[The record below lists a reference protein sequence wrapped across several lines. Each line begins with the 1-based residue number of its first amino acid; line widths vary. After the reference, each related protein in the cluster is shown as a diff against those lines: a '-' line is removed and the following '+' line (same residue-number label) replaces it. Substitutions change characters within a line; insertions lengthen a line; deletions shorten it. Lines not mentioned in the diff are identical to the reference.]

1 MKMTKEELNKVA
13 TVYRT
18 MMNGI
23 MTDISDEEIEAE
35 DISEVCSDLYE
46 DFLELCENSSD
57 EDEVLDKAL
66 ETIALIAFPVMLN
79 AERNGWDFID
89 ACTKKFELLTDK
101 KEDKVKEQGA

>member
-1 MKMTKEELNKVA
+1 MELTREELNKVA
-13 TVYRT
+13 TAYRT

-23 MTDISDEEIEAE
+23 MTDISDEGIEAE

-57 EDEVLDKAL
+57 KDEVLDKAL
-66 ETIALIAFPVMLN
+66 EVIALIVLPVMLN

-101 KEDKVKEQGA
+101 EEDKVEEQEA